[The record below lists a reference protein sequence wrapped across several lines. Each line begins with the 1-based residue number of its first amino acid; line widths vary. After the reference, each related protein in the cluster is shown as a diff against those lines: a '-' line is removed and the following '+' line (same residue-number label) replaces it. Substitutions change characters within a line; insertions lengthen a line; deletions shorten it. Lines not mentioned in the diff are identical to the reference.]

1 LDIEAEHLA
10 AFRNLRRYPG
20 YRPWPALSPV
30 IGGGY
35 WWPMVALTRTFCG
48 LPADYKMV
56 AAYGRGD
63 EPVFAQ
69 GASVRSAVP
78 VATS

>member
-1 LDIEAEHLA
+1 LK
-10 AFRNLRRYPG
+10 RNIWRHSVTCADTPDT
-20 YRPWPALSPV
+20 ALGPRFHRLLVVV
-30 IGGGY
+30 IGGQ
-35 WWPMVALTRTFCG
+35 WLPSRG
-48 LPADYKMV
+48 LSADYKMV